1 MYMRLDYVNS
11 LLFGLPDNSINLLQH
26 AQNTAARIITRTR
39 KYDHISPVLQ
49 KLHWLPVR
57 YRIDYKFM
65 LLTFKVLNGLAP
77 NYILDLLHVYTPSCC
92 LHSSNK
98 KLLHNTNYRQ
108 KTYGGRAFS
117 YAAPKLWNDLPLD
130 LREVID
136 ANIFKT
142 RLKTYLFSK
151 AYSVE

>member
-1 MYMRLDYVNS
+1 M
-11 LLFGLPDNSINLLQH
+11 SI
-26 AQNTAARIITRTR
+26 IIECCKNHHPHYK

-57 YRIDYKFM
+57 YRIDYKLM
-65 LLTFKVLNGLAP
+65 LLTFKALNGLAP
-77 NYILDLLHVYTPSCC
+77 NYILDLIHVYTPSRC
-92 LHSSNK
+92 LRSSIK
-98 KLLHNTNYRQ
+98 KLLRNTNYRQ
-108 KTYGGRAFS
+108 KTYAGRAFS

-130 LREVID
+130 LREVTD
-136 ANIFKT
+136 VNIFKK